1 MGPLTLAASHNLV
14 SDSVFGYQTNPPTQ
28 QVETIGS
35 WQLEG
40 LNKHSWT
47 LSKDLRKLIQKTF
60 LSFPFL
66 FVILTH
72 SFQLYQVPDQTSL
85 LHQLVISCGVIDK
98 LQPFKVNE
106 YKVNEYND
114 KLLTIHLEH
123 LQIAVPLQ
131 SFLET
136 AKLLQDYQYL
146 NNRIYLLYFKVL
158 SSSDHRSLSYH
169 TNPRKNA
176 SDPRNRSHLHCCSHR
191 PHRSRC
197 ID

>member
-47 LSKDLRKLIQKTF
+47 LSKDL
-60 LSFPFL
+60 
-66 FVILTH
+66 
-72 SFQLYQVPDQTSL
+72 
-85 LHQLVISCGVIDK
+85 LVSGTRPNFALAPVGYYGVIDK